1 MTSPSTSE
9 TSRQTR
15 ASNRTAIEDVHPV
28 VLVIRDPD
36 ASDQIELFG
45 LPVHVRVFYLDLGSS
60 FDVRYP
66 RDGDRPEVSGWAEGH
81 LREAAGLPPGHR
93 AREIIESTVRA
104 VAERFGLDAN
114 GGVP

>member
-15 ASNRTAIEDVHPV
+15 ASNRTAIEDAHPV

-36 ASDQIELFG
+36 ASDQIDLFG

-66 RDGDRPEVSGWAEGH
+66 RNGDQPEVSGWAEGH
-81 LREAAGLPPGHR
+81 LREAAGLPHGHR

-104 VAERFGLDAN
+104 VAERFGLNAN

>member
-1 MTSPSTSE
+1 MTLPSTSE
-9 TSRQTR
+9 ISLQTG
-15 ASNRTAIEDVHPV
+15 ASDRTAVEEAHPV

-45 LPVHVRVFYLDLGSS
+45 LPVHVRVFYMDLGSS

-66 RDGDRPEVSGWAEGH
+66 RDGDQPEVAGWAEGH

-93 AREIIESTVRA
+93 AREIIENTVRA
-104 VAERFGLDAN
+104 VSEKFGLNAN
-114 GGVP
+114 GSIP

>member
-1 MTSPSTSE
+1 MTLPSTSE
-9 TSRQTR
+9 ISLQDG
-15 ASNRTAIEDVHPV
+15 ASDRTASEEAHPV

-45 LPVHVRVFYLDLGSS
+45 LPVHVQVFYLDLGSS

-66 RDGDRPEVSGWAEGH
+66 RGGDQPEVSAWAEGH

-93 AREIIESTVRA
+93 AREIIESTVHA
-104 VAERFGLDAN
+104 VAEKFGLNVN
-114 GGVP
+114 GSIP